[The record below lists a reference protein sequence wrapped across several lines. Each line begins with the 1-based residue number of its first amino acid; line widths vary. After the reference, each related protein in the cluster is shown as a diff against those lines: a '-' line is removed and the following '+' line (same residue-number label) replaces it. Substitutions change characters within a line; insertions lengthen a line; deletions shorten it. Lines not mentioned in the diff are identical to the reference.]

1 MSRRMY
7 SSAPPEIFMFMG
19 INVFLVM
26 SFSISIFEE
35 EFPKPLPYVFQI
47 AALAGFGQIW
57 ANYILLSASIDSR
70 FWSSLFYLAMAI
82 ISVIAINLYVGI
94 RKKRLSSAGILLGV
108 FTIPV
113 SAISFFLVSAYTN
126 GITIPMPALP
136 IVPIADLSIVLVSSM
151 VILGLSIL
159 LYLKPDKLKKIFDAR
174 RKQCKSSGITFE
186 TRLEDDDQEITNQEE
201 VISDE

>member
-19 INVFLVM
+19 INLFLVM
-26 SFSISIFEE
+26 SFSISLFEE
-35 EFPKPLPYVFQI
+35 QFPKPLPYVFQI

-57 ANYILLSASIDSR
+57 ANYTLLSASIESR
-70 FWSSLFYLAMAI
+70 FWSSLFYLSMSI

-113 SAISFFLVSAYTN
+113 GAISFFMVSSYVN
-126 GITIPMPALP
+126 GIMIPMPALP
-136 IVPIADLSIVLVSSM
+136 IVPIESLSIVLVCGM
-151 VILGLSIL
+151 VILGLSVMM
-159 LYLKPDKLKKIFDAR
+159 YLKPGKLQKILEMR
-174 RKQCKSSGITFE
+174 RKQSKSSEIVIE
-186 TRLEDDDQEITNQEE
+186 AHLEDDKEIAVQQEVKN
-201 VISDE
+201 DE

>member
-1 MSRRMY
+1 MY

-35 EFPKPLPYVFQI
+35 QFPKPLPYVFQI
-47 AALAGFGQIW
+47 VALAGFGQIW
-57 ANYILLSASIDSR
+57 ANYTLLSASIDSR

-82 ISVIAINLYVGI
+82 ISVIAINIYVGI

-113 SAISFFLVSAYTN
+113 SAISFFVVSAYVN
-126 GITIPMPALP
+126 GIAIPMPALP
-136 IVPIADLSIVLVSSM
+136 LVPIADLAIVLVSSM
-151 VILGLSIL
+151 VILGISIIA
-159 LYLKPDKLKKIFDAR
+159 YLKPDKLKKIFEA
-174 RKQCKSSGITFE
+174 KPKHCISSEITLE
-186 TRLEDDDQEITNQEE
+186 THLEDDDQEIANQEE
-201 VISDE
+201 VTINE